1 MSPKSKQQ
9 FAIERERSIGAIKQ
23 AALQLFARKG
33 YAYTSISDIATEAGI
48 SKGLMYN
55 YFSSKE
61 ALLEAIVSEAVDE
74 GWKLMEATISDNS
87 RDPVEQLRQLVEASV
102 LMVKSNLNFWKFM
115 TSLAFQ
121 IDVMERLEPLLK
133 RQREAATQLAVQ
145 MFERMGRSE
154 PLKEA
159 YLFGAAL
166 DGLFLY
172 YMILEPEFH
181 LEEMSDFLIKKLIG

>member
-9 FAIERERSIGAIKQ
+9 FAIERERSTRAIKQ
-23 AALQLFARKG
+23 AALQLFAHKG
-33 YAYTSISDIATEAGI
+33 YAHTTISDIASEAGI

-55 YFSSKE
+55 YFNSKE

-74 GWKLMEATISDNS
+74 GWKLMETMISDDNG
-87 RDPVEQLRQLVEASV
+87 DPVEQLRQLVNATV
-102 LMVKSNLNFWKFM
+102 LMVKSNLTFWKFM

-121 IDVMERLEPLLK
+121 MDVMERLEPLLK

-145 MFERMGRSE
+145 IFERMGRKE
-154 PLKEA
+154 PLLEA

-172 YMILEPEFH
+172 YMILESTFP
-181 LEEMSDFLIKKLIG
+181 LEQMSDFLIKKLMA